1 MNFTPKYIDTHGMAK
16 LTPEQLKQLQN
27 APKDKFG
34 VTHHDI
40 LYNKIEDR
48 VYCVLDAPDKE
59 AVVNHHKQA
68 GIDCEWVHE
77 VESTK
82 A

>member
-1 MNFTPKYIDTHGMAK
+1 MPKYIDTHGMGP
-16 LTPEQLKQLQN
+16 LTPEQLKKLQS

-40 LYNKIEDR
+40 LYNKEEDK
-48 VYCVLDAPDKE
+48 VYCVLNAPSKDAVKE
-59 AVVNHHKQA
+59 HHKQA
-68 GIDCEWVHE
+68 GINCEWIHE
-77 VESTK
+77 VESTR

>member
-1 MNFTPKYIDTHGMAK
+1 MPKYIDSHSMGP

-40 LYNKIEDR
+40 LYNKEEDK
-48 VYCVLDAPDKE
+48 VYCVLNAPDKQ
-59 AVVNHHKQA
+59 AVVNHHKAA
-68 GIDCEWVHE
+68 GINREWVQE
-77 VESTK
+77 IESTEI
-82 A
+82 

>member
-1 MNFTPKYIDTHGMAK
+1 MGAELKNGQ

-40 LYNKIEDR
+40 LYNKEEDR
-48 VYCVLDAPDKE
+48 AYCVLDAPDKQ
-59 AVVNHHKQA
+59 AVVNHHKEA
-68 GIDCEWVHE
+68 GIDCEWFQE
-77 VESTK
+77 VESTRM
-82 A
+82 

>member
-1 MNFTPKYIDTHGMAK
+1 MPKYIDTHDMGS
-16 LTPEQLKQLQN
+16 LTPEMLKKLQK

-40 LYNKIEDR
+40 LFNEKSNK
-48 VYCVLDAPDKE
+48 VFCVLNAPSKE
-59 AVVNHHKQA
+59 AVDKHHKQA
-68 GIDCEWVHE
+68 GINCEWIQE

-82 A
+82 T